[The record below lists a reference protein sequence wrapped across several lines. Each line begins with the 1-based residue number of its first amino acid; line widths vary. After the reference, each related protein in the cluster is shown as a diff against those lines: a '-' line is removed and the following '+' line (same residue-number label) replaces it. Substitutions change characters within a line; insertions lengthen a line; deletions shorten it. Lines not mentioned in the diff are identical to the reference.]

1 MANIMLSTIDNPF
14 NPFTDWDSW
23 KGYDEAKKYFTCE
36 YLARIATTADDL
48 TDEEYDKA
56 LDQAIDEIVN
66 FNINGLYI
74 KIYEDEK
81 YNTRGEGS

>member
-1 MANIMLSTIDNPF
+1 MANVMLSTIDNPF

-23 KGYDEAKKYFTCE
+23 KGYDESKKYFTCE
-36 YLARIATTADDL
+36 YLARIATTSDDL
-48 TDEEYDKA
+48 TEEEYDKA
-56 LDQAIDEIVN
+56 LEQAIDEIVK
-66 FNINGLYI
+66 FNINGLYV